1 MYKIYIAGECACE
14 TTEKFIKKWLHDYFG
29 ESNISLKLKQLDQGE
44 TVKLSEKSYI
54 VKSS

>member
-44 TVKLSEKSYI
+44 IVKLSEKSYI